1 VNGEAPVVL
10 SARPVTHGWIRPVRH
25 PDLDVEVNGQSVVRY
40 LRFGRAVRV
49 DRLELAPLVAGRWVP
64 AVPTHPA
71 HVTVAV
77 PDTATGTWHTI
88 RDVELPP
95 DPRIAGAGL
104 RQDMGIEEMETALAR
119 GLETIHR
126 IDVGGVTTDVLRV
139 ECDREHPVW
148 PNHGECNGVPFS
160 VPFGALDSLKAFGAF
175 TDGPHQSPGYLPPL
189 APGDL
194 RPRAPAGME
203 IEILPWMV
211 AFRGP
216 ALNVGFSLRRPELL
230 LLGWDGTGSGRA
242 SLNRLHANVGP
253 DLLGGQSGPIL
264 RTFRGD
270 FGPHCWTGTVDVE
283 GSTVAYRGL
292 DCGQGV
298 RIDAAFTVE
307 PDAVSLEL
315 ALDAER
321 PVPVLE
327 LEAWRLAWNCGAA
340 MTGAAAVPTLLP
352 GRNGDVE
359 LPMFWAG
366 DGNGG
371 LRCERLSGEARL
383 QVESFRSRNA
393 VVGGI
398 VPGPRPTTDALAVPR
413 PGTHRSS
420 WRWMVAAF
428 APDFGASAAA
438 LPPTLRRHWG
448 SIFSCFRP
456 EYGGFSNNAV
466 SVNCHVNQH
475 CAAELAAFTRRPE
488 RGPDP
493 VAMLRFSLERALLG
507 GGGYGF
513 WRNLYLDS
521 DPVLVSSA
529 GRLHQAHPD
538 ARWLERVLP
547 GLRAA
552 ADRMLA
558 TLGDDGLAVCRDLSG
573 NAGSHRWS
581 SNAMDVVGFG
591 HLDAYV
597 NAWTYRALRNAEALL
612 RASRAAGCAGCVSLA
627 GRCRDAAER
636 LREEYPRH
644 LLNPATGWVAGWRSR
659 DGELHDAA
667 YLWLNG
673 VACAFGLLPQSR
685 TAEALSRLERLRVE
699 VGAGDAHFGL
709 PFNLRP
715 IPAADHMLP
724 LLYGGF
730 TPTFEHYTDGAMS
743 MGFAMYYLR
752 ALDGNGLAVEAD
764 RIAAD
769 LEAGYERGHFDG
781 GVGSGVE
788 MYRWDGVPNGYEGTF
803 IGAWSPLYALAV
815 RRGVIRAP
823 EPEWW
828 PAS

>member
-1 VNGEAPVVL
+1 MALP
-10 SARPVTHGWIRPVRH
+10 ARPVTHGWIRPVRH
-25 PDLDVEVNGQSVVRY
+25 PGLGVEVNGQSVVRY
-40 LRFGRAVRV
+40 LRFGRMARV
-49 DRLELAPLVAGRWVP
+49 DRLELSPVVAGRWVP

-71 HVTVAV
+71 HLTVAV
-77 PDTATGTWHTI
+77 PDAAAGAWRTI
-88 RDVELPP
+88 RDVALPP

-104 RQDMGIEEMETALAR
+104 RQDMGIEEMEAALSR
-119 GLETIHR
+119 GLEMIHR
-126 IDVGGVTTDVLRV
+126 IDLGGVTTDVLRV

-148 PNHGECNGVPFS
+148 PNHGECNGTPFS
-160 VPFGALDSLKAFGAF
+160 VPFAALDSLKAFGAF
-175 TDGPHQSPGYLPPL
+175 VEEPREPPPYHPPL
-189 APGDL
+189 SRGAV
-194 RPRAPAGME
+194 RPRAPTGMVVE
-203 IEILPWMV
+203 TLPWMV
-211 AFRGP
+211 VFHGP
-216 ALNVGFSLRRPELL
+216 ALSVGFSLRRPEMLHM
-230 LLGWDGTGSGRA
+230 GWDGTGSGRA
-242 SLNRLHANVGP
+242 SRNRLHANVGP

-264 RTFRGD
+264 RTYRGD

-283 GSTVAYRGL
+283 GATVRYRGL

-307 PDAVSLEL
+307 PDAISLEL
-315 ALDAER
+315 VLDAGR
-321 PVPVLE
+321 APPVLE
-327 LEAWRLAWNCGAA
+327 LEAWRLSWNCGAA
-340 MTGAAAVPTLLP
+340 MTGAAAVPTLRP

-366 DGNGG
+366 DGNGC
-371 LRCERLSGEARL
+371 LRCERRAGEARL

-393 VVGGI
+393 VTGGI
-398 VPGPRPTTDALAVPR
+398 VPGPRPAADGLFLVE
-413 PGTHRSS
+413 PGANRSS
-420 WRWMVAAF
+420 WRWSVAAF
-428 APDFGASAAA
+428 EPAATAAPVDATSSPAVDASPA
-438 LPPTLRRHWG
+438 LHRHWG
-448 SIFSCFRP
+448 SVFSCFRP
-456 EYGGFSNNAV
+456 ELGGFSNNAV

-475 CAAELAAFTRRPE
+475 AAAELAAFTRRPE

-493 VAMLRFSLERALLG
+493 VAMLRFTLERALLG

-513 WRNLYLDS
+513 WRNLYLDA
-521 DPVLVSSA
+521 DPVLVSAA

-558 TLGDDGLAVCRDLSG
+558 TLGDHGLAVCRDLSG
-573 NAGSHRWS
+573 NSGSHRWS
-581 SNAMDVVGFG
+581 SSAMDVVGFG

-597 NAWTYRALRNAEALL
+597 NAWTYRALRNAAALL
-612 RASRAAGCAGCVSLA
+612 GAARAAACVDLA

-636 LREEYPRH
+636 LRGEYPRH

-673 VACAFGLLPQSR
+673 VACAFGLLPDSR
-685 TAEALSRLERLRVE
+685 AAEALRRLERLRVE

-715 IPAADHMLP
+715 IPGPDHMLP
-724 LLYGGF
+724 VMYGGF

-752 ALDGNGLAVEAD
+752 ALDRYGLEAEAD

-781 GVGSGVE
+781 GAGSGVE
-788 MYRWDGVPNGYEGTF
+788 MYRWDGVPTGYEGTF
-803 IGAWSPLYALAV
+803 VGAWPALYALAM
-815 RRGVIRAP
+815 RRGLIAPP